1 MKYERLT
8 GRRGFLQIIESILLS
23 VGEGKRKSHIMYA
36 ANLNW
41 KQLSRYL
48 GFLERKG
55 VIKYSDSND
64 VYELTDKGVKLLEV
78 FRELRKLLS

>member
-1 MKYERLT
+1 MEYERLT
-8 GRRGFLQIIESILLS
+8 GRRGFLEIAESVLLS
-23 VGEGKRKSHIMYA
+23 VGEGKRKTHIMYA

-55 VIKYSDSND
+55 FIKHSDSND
-64 VYELTDKGVKLLEV
+64 VYELTDKGVRLLEV
-78 FRELRKLLS
+78 CRELRKLLS

>member
-48 GFLERKG
+48 GFLERKR

>member
-1 MKYERLT
+1 LKYERLT

-48 GFLERKG
+48 GFLERKR

>member
-1 MKYERLT
+1 LKYERLT